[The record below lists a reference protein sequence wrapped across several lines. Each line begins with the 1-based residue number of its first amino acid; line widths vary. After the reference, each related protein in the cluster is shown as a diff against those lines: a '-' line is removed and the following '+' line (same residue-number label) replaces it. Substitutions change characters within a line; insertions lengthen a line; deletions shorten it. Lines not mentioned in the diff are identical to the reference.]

1 MRAEVPGTGVTPAP
15 VALPALSHVWNGATE
30 QARAVAVSAS
40 SGATTVLAGA
50 RNAAV
55 TCVGAGRQAVSRLS
69 ARLSGWVGDTLGAV
83 TDVHGRRSRRRLWS
97 GDGRAHVEVRGLG
110 GRGDQHR
117 EVAAAVLSA
126 LRGLE
131 GIHWAEVNAVL
142 GQVVI
147 AFDEDQVGTDDLVA
161 VVETVEEAHGTHTEP
176 YSSAIPHPPF
186 DPVPTNLAAM
196 TLAADCVGMAVAA
209 AWRVLPLP
217 ALPRAL
223 RVPVV
228 LAQTQP
234 RVHRMLRRRL
244 GAPHA
249 DMLLAVT
256 SAVVHAATAGTVAP
270 GVDAVQRVLKL
281 AEIRSRQQ
289 AWHDRERDLAGEAAH
304 LRGEVHHRVTR
315 PVPLPAGP
323 VETTA
328 DRTGAATLLGAA
340 GVLAWTR
347 SPGRAGEAL
356 LATVPKAA
364 VLGREGFAMVLARD
378 LALDGAVPMD
388 GEALRLLDR
397 ITAVVIDSRTLC
409 TAQPR
414 VLSALATGDLDD
426 AAVWGVAHSLLAGRS
441 SSDLAGEGPWA
452 GDDGLRLEH
461 AEDAL
466 PGGADS
472 PVPLVLDLVGADGR
486 PQGRIRVGC
495 ELDPLAD
502 ALIAAARSGAE
513 RVLLTEHASTGAL
526 LPLADEVLP
535 AAESLTDHVRRLQA
549 DGHGVL
555 LITDCDGK
563 ALAAADLGLAVLPRE
578 TAGHHHWYADLVCGP
593 GLSHPWRVLHAL
605 GHARQVSAQSARLST
620 GASVL
625 GALLAATGN
634 RHNVSGRAT
643 SPVNA
648 AAAVALLSGA
658 ATARK
663 VARAPLPPARVHGA
677 WHALDAREVL
687 AVLRSQPRQEPQRG
701 GGRSA
706 ASHLAWT
713 VAGSVMNLPLTGALL
728 APVFQTAALA
738 QAVRQELRD
747 PLTPVLALGAA
758 ASAVVGSSADS
769 VLVGGV
775 MLGNALISGVQRLGA
790 ERALSGLLL
799 RERLSACRVDRV
811 PATGDGFLTE
821 LESAPTGTVAAEE
834 LCLGDIIELRA
845 SDVVPADARL
855 LTADDLEIDEASL
868 TGESV
873 PVTKDPRPT
882 PGADLAGRTCMVY
895 QGCTVLAGS
904 GHAVV
909 TAVGAQ
915 TEAGRA
921 ADVAGPARAPV
932 GIEGHLARLT
942 KVALPATGFGG
953 AAVTL
958 LALLRGQALRGA
970 LSSGVA
976 IAVAA
981 VPEGLPLVA
990 TVAQSAAARRLSG
1003 RGVLVRSP
1011 RVLEALGRV
1020 GTVCFDK
1027 TGTLTEGRLSVT
1039 RATTGDR
1046 DVPLD
1051 SPHGRRV
1058 LRVAARAC
1066 PGVTDGGGITLVHAT
1081 DRAVVEAA
1089 ARHVGDDTDWQ
1100 LAEELPFI
1108 TSRGYSASL
1117 GTHADR
1123 PYLAVKGAPEIVLER
1138 CATVLDPR
1146 EDAGPLP
1153 LDARRRQEA
1162 EALVRRLADDGLR
1175 VLAVAEA
1182 RQPSGPRRPDTTPAD
1197 LAEDLTLV
1205 GFAAIADTARPGAAE
1220 AVAGLASSGARTV
1233 MITGD
1238 HPVTAVAIARSL
1250 GIAGADKVVTGTEL
1264 ETLPERSRIAHVAET
1279 SVFARVSPEQK
1290 VRIVRDLQR
1299 TGRVVAMVGDGTN
1312 DAAAIRAADVGIG
1325 VSAHGSTS
1333 ARSASDLV
1341 LTDPDPTH
1349 ILHALREGVALWGS
1363 VRDAAAIL
1371 VGGNAGEVAFTI
1383 IGTAMAGRA
1392 PLSTRQLL
1400 LVNMLTDMLPALAVA
1415 LAPAGPVRSG
1425 QEQPTPG
1432 SASFLLGRDMAR
1444 ILAVR
1449 GASTAIGALAAWQ
1462 LGRMTGRAARASTI
1476 GLAALVGTQLGQTLV
1491 ARRHSL
1497 AVVGTSAVSAAAL
1510 FALVQIPGVSHF
1522 FGCTPLGPVA
1532 WTIALT
1538 CAACATA
1545 AAVLAPRV
1553 LFPAPDAEDC
1563 ADDGTEGGTDCG
1575 TDAGPHA
1582 PAGPDAD
1589 EGTVPL
1595 DAEACAR

>member
-1 MRAEVPGTGVTPAP
+1 MRAEVPGMGVTPAP
-15 VALPALSHVWNGATE
+15 VALPALSHVWDGITE
-30 QARAVAVSAS
+30 QTRAVAASAS
-40 SGATTVLAGA
+40 SGVTTVLSGV

-55 TCVGAGRQAVSRLS
+55 TRVGAGRQAVSRLS
-69 ARLSGWVGDTLGAV
+69 AHLPDWVGETLGAV
-83 TDVHGRRSRRRLWS
+83 TDVHGRRSHRRLWS
-97 GDGRAHVEVRGLG
+97 GDGKAHVEVRGLG

-161 VVETVEEAHGTHTEP
+161 VVQAVEEAHGTHTEP
-176 YSSAIPHPPF
+176 YSSAVPHPPF

-196 TLAADCVGMAVAA
+196 TLAADCAGMAVAA

-234 RVHRMLRRRL
+234 RVHQMLRRRL
-244 GAPHA
+244 GTPHA

-256 SAVVHAATAGTVAP
+256 SAVVHAATAGTMAP
-270 GVDAVQRVLKL
+270 AVDAVQRVLKL
-281 AEIRSRQQ
+281 AEIRGRQQ
-289 AWHDRERDLAGEAAH
+289 AWHERERDLAGEAAH
-304 LRGEVHHRVTR
+304 LRGEVDHQVTR

-323 VETTA
+323 VETSA

-364 VLGREGFAMVLARD
+364 ALGREGFAMVLARD
-378 LALDGAVPMD
+378 LARDGAVPMD

-426 AAVWGVAHSLLAGRS
+426 AAVWGIAHRLLADRS
-441 SSDLAGEGPWA
+441 PSDLAGEGPWV
-452 GDDGLRLEH
+452 GGGMRLEH
-461 AEDAL
+461 AEDARH
-466 PGGADS
+466 GRADS
-472 PVPLVLDLVGADGR
+472 PVALVLDLVDADGR

-513 RVLLTEHASTGAL
+513 RVLLTEHASTRAL

-535 AAESLTDHVRRLQA
+535 AAESLADHVRRLQA
-549 DGHGVL
+549 DGYGVL

-578 TAGHHHWYADLVCGP
+578 AAGHHHWYADLVCGP
-593 GLSHPWRVLHAL
+593 GLSQPWRVLHAL

-625 GALLAATGN
+625 GALLAATGS
-634 RHNVSGRAT
+634 RHSVSERAT

-701 GGRSA
+701 GKRGA

-713 VAGSVMNLPLTGALL
+713 VAGPVMNLSLTGALL

-799 RERLSACRVDRV
+799 RERLSARRVDRV
-811 PATGDGFLTE
+811 PAAGDGFLAE
-821 LESAPTGTVAAEE
+821 LESAPTSTLAAEE
-834 LCLGDIIELRA
+834 LRLGDIVELRA

-1020 GTVCFDK
+1020 DTVCFDK

-1051 SPHGRRV
+1051 GPHGRRV

-1066 PGVTDGGGITLVHAT
+1066 PGATDGGDITLVHAT

-1089 ARHVGDDTDWQ
+1089 ARHAGDDPDWQ
-1100 LAEELPFI
+1100 LTEELPFV

-1117 GTHADR
+1117 GTHADG
-1123 PYLAVKGAPEIVLER
+1123 PYLAVKGAPEIVLDR
-1138 CATVLDPR
+1138 CTSVLDPR
-1146 EDAGPLP
+1146 EQAGPLP
-1153 LDARRRQEA
+1153 LDAGRRQEA

-1182 RQPSGPRRPDTTPAD
+1182 RPPSRPRRPDATPAD

-1205 GFAAIADTARPGAAE
+1205 GFAAIADTARPGAAR
-1220 AVAGLASSGARTV
+1220 AVTGLAASGARTV

-1238 HPVTAVAIARSL
+1238 HPVTAVAIARGL

-1299 TGRVVAMVGDGTN
+1299 AGRVVAMVGDGTN

-1415 LAPAGPVRSG
+1415 LAPAGPLRGG
-1425 QEQPTPG
+1425 QDQPTPG

-1449 GASTAIGALAAWQ
+1449 GASTAVGALAAWQ
-1462 LGRMTGRAARASTI
+1462 LGRMTGRATRAGTI

-1553 LFPAPDAEDC
+1553 LFPAPDADDC
-1563 ADDGTEGGTDCG
+1563 ADGGTD
-1575 TDAGPHA
+1575 A

-1589 EGTVPL
+1589 ESTVPL